1 MRIPLPDNVTYD
13 DRDRVALP
21 AGLAVIWHGNAVEV
35 ADDTTEKNIEALRA
49 ALLAFDAKAPTR
61 RQVEAAR
68 FRLALAG
75 LDLDAA
81 TAAQLLPALRALAR
95 YMLARMASEGE

>member
-1 MRIPLPDNVTYD
+1 MRIPLPDNVTWN

-21 AGLAVIWHGNAVEV
+21 IAVIWHGDAVEV
-35 ADDTTEKNIEALRA
+35 DDATPKEQIA
-49 ALLAFDAKAPTR
+49 ALEAALAAFDPKTPTAR
-61 RQVEAAR
+61 EVEAAK

-95 YMLARMASEGE
+95 YMLARMDGEGE